1 MQTLW
6 QDIRY
11 GARMLYRRPGFAAI
25 SILTLAISIGATSSI
40 FSVVNSVLLK
50 ALPYKDPEHL
60 VLLWGTDSTANQRS
74 QISFTDLEDW
84 HRQAKSFSEVV
95 AYNGNLNPIL
105 SGGNE
110 PERVAAMQ
118 VSDGY
123 FALMQTPPLLGRAL
137 LPEDQQPGKNQVVVL
152 SYGLWQRRF
161 SQDPNIVG
169 QTISLDSRTY
179 VVVGVMPATFHSLP
193 TSLVRRSDLYLPL
206 AGEYNDAQRKW
217 TWMRGIARLKP
228 NITLAQAQAELDA
241 LTRAQA
247 LDHPNTN
254 AGRGVRIV
262 RLQTDLVRDLRTAL
276 LILQGAVLLVVL
288 IACVNLANL
297 LLARLTARRKEIAVR
312 AALGAGRFRLVRQ
325 MLAESVLL
333 SLAGGGAG
341 LLLAVWGIKVLEKI
355 GTKVLPEL
363 SGIELD
369 LRVLA
374 FTAGLSLLAGIIF
387 GLAPALHISISNL
400 GDSLKE
406 GGRNSGTPSSRHG
419 LRQLLVVSEIALSVV
434 LLVCAGLLIRSFV
447 NLQSV
452 NPGFDPQR
460 TLTMNVALPE
470 AKYPRGPKQIVFFRE
485 VVSRV
490 QRLPGVEHAAIVSI
504 LPESGNFDHT
514 MVEVEGRTYGP
525 GEQPTPDVY
534 RVSPDYFRALSIP
547 LLRGRFFSEQDDADH
562 PPVALI
568 NETMARKLWPGEDPI
583 GQRLGRGPGNT
594 TRTVVGVV
602 GDVYQYGLDSEKTMQ
617 LYVPHAENA
626 GGSMTLVARGSI
638 DPLSLI
644 SAIRSEARAVDQ
656 DQPVFEIATMEQIL
670 ADSMARQRFSM
681 MLLVVFAAGALLLA
695 AIGIYGVL
703 SYTVTQRT
711 HEFGI
716 RLALG
721 APRGDVL
728 RLVLK
733 DGIAL
738 IVIGM
743 ALGLAGAFAISR
755 AMTSLLFG
763 VSAADVTTFA
773 GVALVL
779 SSVALVACSL
789 PARRATKVD
798 PLVALRYE

>member
-1 MQTLW
+1 MLTLW

-11 GARMLYRRPGFAAI
+11 GARTLRRRPGFAAI
-25 SILTLAISIGATSSI
+25 SILTLALAIGATTSI

-50 ALPYKDPEHL
+50 ALPYKDPGRL
-60 VLLWGTDSTANQRS
+60 VLLWGTDLTGNQRI

-110 PERVAAMQ
+110 PERVAAIQ

-161 SQDPNIVG
+161 GQDPNIIG
-169 QTISLDSRTY
+169 QTISLDSRSY
-179 VVVGVMPATFHSLP
+179 QVVGVMPSDFHSLP
-193 TSLVRRSDLYLPL
+193 ASLARRSDLYLPL

-228 NITLAQAQAELDA
+228 NVTLEQAQAELDA
-241 LTRAQA
+241 IARAQA

-254 AGRGVRIV
+254 AGRGVRVV
-262 RLQTDLVRDLRTAL
+262 RLQADLVRDLRTAL
-276 LILQGAVLLVVL
+276 LVLQCAVLLVVL
-288 IACVNLANL
+288 IACINLANL

-312 AALGAGRFRLVRQ
+312 AALGAGRLRLVRQ
-325 MLAESVLL
+325 MLVESVLL
-333 SLAGGGAG
+333 SLAGGSGG

-355 GTKVLPEL
+355 GAKVLPQL

-374 FTAGLSLLAGIIF
+374 FTAGLSLLTGIIF
-387 GLAPALHISISNL
+387 GLAPALHISPGNL
-400 GDSLKE
+400 LESLKE
-406 GGRNSGTPSSRHG
+406 GGRGSGTPSSRHG

-434 LLVCAGLLIRSFV
+434 LLVCAGLLIRSFL

-452 NPGFDPQR
+452 NPGLDPHR

-470 AKYPRGPKQIVFFRE
+470 AKYSRGPKQIVFFHE

-490 QRLPGVEHAAIVSI
+490 QRLPGVEYAAVVSI

-547 LLRGRFFSEQDDADH
+547 LLKGRFFSEQDDADH

-583 GQRLGRGPGNT
+583 GKRMGRGPGNT
-594 TRTVVGVV
+594 VRTVVGVV

-626 GGSMTLVARGSI
+626 GGSMTLVVRSSI
-638 DPLSLI
+638 DPLSLV
-644 SAIRSEARAVDQ
+644 SPIRSEVRAVDQ
-656 DQPVFEIATMEQIL
+656 DQPIYGTATMEQIL

-681 MLLVVFAAGALLLA
+681 MLLAVFAAGALLLA
-695 AIGIYGVL
+695 AVGIYGVI

-721 APRGDVL
+721 AQRVDVL
-728 RLVLK
+728 RLVLS
-733 DGIAL
+733 D
-738 IVIGM
+738 GM
-743 ALGLAGAFAISR
+743 ALMVIGIAAGLAGAFAISR
-755 AMTSLLFG
+755 VMTSLLFE
-763 VSAADVTTFA
+763 VSAADGTTFA
-773 GVALVL
+773 VVAAVLSGVALL
-779 SSVALVACSL
+779 ACSL
-789 PARRATKVD
+789 PAHRATKVD
-798 PLVALRYE
+798 PVVALRCE